1 MGSIVD
7 FANAF
12 NNAVSPGSAVE
23 GNVVKIIADNGTEI
37 GDAVFK
43 TIEGGNGTAAEV
55 GVATQ
60 GATGSAIATGMGYLA
75 MELPTVVAAVAPAL
89 GIVAGVGLYSL
100 APDFW
105 TEVSNTLMEAGKT
118 VGGKVLSYFD
128 GSNLFVDTDVVNA
141 IKDAFY
147 QRGFFEA
154 GEESPEISADKIISW
169 GNGTRTISASKFNQT
184 NRNFISMVTDYNGAL
199 CVADTLKIRI
209 EGESELTVPMPLASV
224 TGYTLNGIAHTYP
237 VIDVTAVMAYLGL
250 NVNPSYW
257 CARFDLYDSAR
268 DWYVLQGSA
277 TATRAVEGGVVKY
290 LVDLNEISRSSVDYP
305 NAYNYY
311 SNYLNNENIGSFSD
325 TSVYMHFNAEEIT
338 NPNIQ
343 PGATLPTTQ
352 PVTITFHD
360 WHIHIYPPELP
371 DISTLPEVLPIK
383 YPGIG
388 TDPYPTQQPAQN
400 PQPEPAAEIYPD
412 ITINFPIPQPIPVPI
427 PIPIP
432 IPDPD
437 VNIETP
443 DPTPEPPTPDP
454 KPDPIDPNPDPT
466 PTPPIIAPQLPSSV
480 SSNKLFTV
488 YNPTSGQLDSLG
500 GYLWDSSIIASIR
513 DIWQNP
519 LDGIISLIQIY
530 ATPTTSGSHNI
541 ILGFL
546 DSGVSSAVVGSQFV
560 DLDCGSVSVPENKK
574 NATDYAPYTSLHLYL
589 PFVGIVEL
597 DTNECMNSSISV
609 KYRIDVYTGTCL
621 ANVAITRSV
630 DMPNGPILYTYSGN
644 CSQQIPLTSG
654 NATGVLSTLIGGL
667 TAGLAVASGGGLGV
681 VAGAQLL
688 GNSLNHEMFHVS
700 HSGNLSANAGILG
713 QKKPYLIIGRR
724 HCYDA
729 NNYNSYY
736 GYPANKTLVLSNY
749 TGFVKVKSCFMKTS
763 ATQQE
768 HDEIMSLLKTG
779 VII

>member
-1 MGSIVD
+1 MGSVVD
-7 FANAF
+7 FATAF

-23 GNVVKIIADNGTEI
+23 GNVVKIIADNGAEI

-128 GSNLFVDTDVVNA
+128 GANVFVDTDVVNA

-147 QRGFFEA
+147 QRGFFNA
-154 GEESPEISADKIISW
+154 GEQSPDISA
-169 GNGTRTISASKFNQT
+169 NVTIKWRNENRLIAATPFNQT
-184 NRNFISMVTDYNGAL
+184 NRNFISEVSDYNGAL
-199 CVADTLKIRI
+199 CVADTLRMYVEGGSLI
-209 EGESELTVPMPLASV
+209 EVPVPTCAITGFIGSGVAYIFPVFDLTDIMHQLGFEENESYFCP
-224 TGYTLNGIAHTYP
+224 
-237 VIDVTAVMAYLGL
+237 
-250 NVNPSYW
+250 
-257 CARFDLYDSAR
+257 RFDLYDSAR
-268 DWYVLQGSA
+268 DHNVSQGSA
-277 TATRAVEGGVVKY
+277 LVSRAEYDGVVKY
-290 LVDLNEISRSSVDYP
+290 LVQYFSREIYSANSPYS
-305 NAYNYY
+305 YNYY
-311 SNYLNNENIGSFSD
+311 SNYLNDSDIGWFFD
-325 TSVYMHFNAEEIT
+325 TSVFMHFNAEAIN

-343 PGATLPTTQ
+343 QGATLPTTQ
-352 PVTITFHD
+352 PVTITFPN

-371 DISTLPEVLPIK
+371 DISILPEILPIK

-400 PQPEPAAEIYPD
+400 PQAEPAAEIYPN
-412 ITINFPIPQPIPVPI
+412 ITINLPIPQPI

-432 IPDPD
+432 IPIPLPDPD

-443 DPTPEPPTPDP
+443 DPIPEPPVPEP
-454 KPDPIDPNPDPT
+454 VPDPIDPNPDPT
-466 PTPPIIAPQLPSSV
+466 PTPPIIVPNLPDTM

-488 YNPTSGQLDSLG
+488 YNPSSSQLDALG
-500 GYLWDSSIIASIR
+500 GYLWDSSIVGTLR
-513 DIWQNP
+513 DIWQDP

-530 ATPTTSGSHNI
+530 ATPTTGGSSNI
-541 ILGFL
+541 MLGFL
-546 DSGVSSAVVGSQFV
+546 NTGISSPVVSNQFMT
-560 DLDCGSVSVPENKK
+560 LDCGSVTVPEDKK

-589 PFVGIVEL
+589 PFIGIVEL
-597 DTNECMNSSISV
+597 DTNECMNASISV
-609 KYRIDVYTGTCL
+609 KYKVDVYTGTCL
-621 ANVAITRSV
+621 ATVAITRNV
-630 DMPNGPILYTYSGN
+630 DMPNGPILYTYTGN

-654 NATGVLSTLIGGL
+654 NAVGVLTALIGGL
-667 TAGLAVASGGGLGV
+667 TSALAAGSGGGLGV
-681 VAGAQLL
+681 VSGAQIL
-688 GNSLNHEMFHVS
+688 GNSLSHEMMHVA
-700 HSGNLSANAGILG
+700 HSGNLSANAGIMG

-729 NNYNSYY
+729 NNYNSFY
-736 GYPANKTLVLSNY
+736 GFPANKTLSVGNH
-749 TGFVKVKSCFMKTS
+749 TGFIRVKKCFVKTS
-763 ATQQE
+763 ATQNE
-768 HDEIMSLLKTG
+768 HDEIMELLSDG
-779 VII
+779 VIV